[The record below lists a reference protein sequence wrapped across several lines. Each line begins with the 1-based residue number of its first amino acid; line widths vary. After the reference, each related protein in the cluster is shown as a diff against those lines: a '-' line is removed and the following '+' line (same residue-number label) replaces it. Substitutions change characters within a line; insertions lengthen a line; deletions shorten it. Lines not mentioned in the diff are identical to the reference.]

1 MSFKKPRLDPSL
13 FAKDLLFDGIPV
25 RVYQPKAPSAGRR
38 KGMVLF
44 HGGAGLAGNIDFYQD
59 ISGRI
64 AKEADVVL
72 VAVSYGLSPE
82 HPYPSQYKQ
91 CLAATAHFMQNAEVY
106 GVDPSQI
113 IIFGDSAGGNF
124 TSVVAQQLTKRPD
137 LPKLRAQALIY
148 AGVQALDF
156 NLPSYVQNA
165 TMPFLTQ
172 ENVIDFGLQYFIKDP
187 ALKGDI
193 LKGSHVPD
201 DFRLKY
207 RKWVSANNI
216 PEEFKRGYRE
226 VPLAPYKPEIYK
238 QFPELL
244 EETFSSIFA
253 EDHVIKQLPE
263 TFIVTCEYDVFRDDN
278 LLYKK
283 RLEDC
288 GVKVRWFHAE
298 QGFHGVINLAD
309 NGIFTFPAGVEIVD
323 SIIDFV
329 KSL

>member
-1 MSFKKPRLDPSL
+1 MRFMKARLDPSL
-13 FAKDLLFDGIPV
+13 SAKDLLFDGVPV

-44 HGGAGLAGNIDFYQD
+44 HGGAGMVGTVDFYQD
-59 ISGRI
+59 ICNRI
-64 AKEADVVL
+64 AKEADVVV

-91 CLAATAHFMQNAEVY
+91 CLAAAIHFMQNAEVF

-113 IIFGDSAGGNF
+113 IIFGDSAGGSF
-124 TSVVAQQLTKRPD
+124 ASTIAQQLTKRPD

-148 AGVQALDF
+148 SGVQAMDF

-165 TMPFLTQ
+165 NMPLLGK
-172 ENVIDFGLQYFIKDP
+172 ENAVHFALRYLNKDL
-187 ALKGDI
+187 ALKGDV
-193 LKGSHVPD
+193 LKGSHVPE

-207 RKWVSANNI
+207 RNWVSADNI

-226 VPLAPYKPEIYK
+226 VPLAPYKPEVYK
-238 QFPELL
+238 RCPEML

-263 TFIVTCEYDVFRDDN
+263 TFIVTCEYDVFRDDG

-298 QGFHGVINLAD
+298 QGFHGVMNFAD
-309 NGIFTFPAGVEIVD
+309 SGIFTFPTGVQIVD

>member
-1 MSFKKPRLDPSL
+1 GKICERLGICTQIEFIRFTMNIMKPRLDPSL
-13 FAKDLLFDGIPV
+13 SAKDLLFDGVPI
-25 RVYQPKAPSAGRR
+25 RVYQPKAPYAGRR

-44 HGGAGLAGNIDFYQD
+44 HGGAGLVGTIDFYQD
-59 ISGRI
+59 NSNRI

-91 CLAATAHFMQNAEVY
+91 CLAATAHFMRNAEVY

-148 AGVQALDF
+148 AGVQAMDF

-165 TMPFLTQ
+165 TMPLLSQ
-172 ENVIDFGLQYFIKDP
+172 ETVIKFILQYFIKDP
-187 ALKGDI
+187 ALKSDI

-207 RKWVSANNI
+207 RKWVSPDNI
-216 PEEFKRGYRE
+216 PEKFMLLTSPRFTNSFQSCWK
-226 VPLAPYKPEIYK
+226 KP
-238 QFPELL
+238 FLPFLL
-244 EETFSSIFA
+244 KTTSSSISP
-253 EDHVIKQLPE
+253 KL
-263 TFIVTCEYDVFRDDN
+263 
-278 LLYKK
+278 
-283 RLEDC
+283 
-288 GVKVRWFHAE
+288 
-298 QGFHGVINLAD
+298 
-309 NGIFTFPAGVEIVD
+309 
-323 SIIDFV
+323 
-329 KSL
+329 SL